1 MVAAISEA
9 AATSTNPKERETHHH
24 HHHLQRPPLL
34 PSEKDNGFANPNP
47 RRPRGR
53 QVSSRYMSPSPSTTS
68 TSTTTTTTTTSS
80 SSSSSSTT
88 STSRRFQSPLLSRS
102 SNSTHVSTSLPS
114 STAPKRSQSADRR
127 RPITP
132 RPMTAIPDARHGNV
146 AEVSAATK
154 LLVTSTRS
162 LSVSFQ
168 GEAFSLPISKTKAQT
183 PATPSLSNGRK
194 GTPERRRGTP
204 VRGGDQVE
212 NSKPL
217 EQHRWPGRTR
227 QANSG
232 AAAHLSSKNPSLF
245 RSLDCGNGVSVVDK
259 RIGGMGSGMVVKALH
274 NSLMVDDGRRA
285 SFDGRLSL
293 DLGNAELLKVSQQN
307 PDANSVHESSVPSDL
322 TASDT
327 DSVSSGSTSGVQDVG
342 GVVAKGKPRGI
353 VVSARFWQE
362 TNSRLRRLQ
371 EPGSPLSTSPG
382 SRMSVPG
389 KFGQSKKFVSD
400 SPMSSP
406 RTMASPIR
414 GGSRPASPNK
424 LWTSSA
430 SPPSRGIASPSRVR
444 NSVTGLLSC
453 NSSSTPSILSF
464 SVDIRRGKMG
474 EERIVDAHLLRLL
487 YNRYLQWRFVNAR
500 ADATFKVQRLN
511 SEKNLWNAWVTISEL
526 RHSVTLKRIKLLL
539 LRQKLKLTSILR
551 GQLNYLEDWALL
563 DRDHS
568 NSLQGATEALKASTL
583 RLPVVGKAVA
593 DIQNLKDAV
602 GSAVDVMQVMGSS
615 IYSLVSKVEETNSLV
630 TELVKV
636 TAKERILLEQC
647 KDFLSTLG
655 AMQVKDCSMRTHIL
669 QLNRVPTTTSSLTT
683 RV

>member
-1 MVAAISEA
+1 
-9 AATSTNPKERETHHH
+9 
-24 HHHLQRPPLL
+24 
-34 PSEKDNGFANPNP
+34 
-47 RRPRGR
+47 
-53 QVSSRYMSPSPSTTS
+53 
-68 TSTTTTTTTTSS
+68 
-80 SSSSSSTT
+80 
-88 STSRRFQSPLLSRS
+88 
-102 SNSTHVSTSLPS
+102 
-114 STAPKRSQSADRR
+114 
-127 RPITP
+127 
-132 RPMTAIPDARHGNV
+132 MTAIPDARHGNV

-204 VRGGDQVE
+204 VRGGDQAE

-232 AAAHLSSKNPSLF
+232 AAANLSSKNPSLF

-274 NSLMVDDGRRA
+274 NSLMVDEGRRA

-371 EPGSPLSTSPG
+371 EPGSPLPTSPG

-430 SPPSRGIASPSRVR
+430 SSPSRGIASPSRVR
-444 NSVTGLLSC
+444 NSVTGSLSC

-511 SEKNLWNAWVTISEL
+511 SEVWLSGYFNIV
-526 RHSVTLKRIKLLL
+526 
-539 LRQKLKLTSILR
+539 
-551 GQLNYLEDWALL
+551 
-563 DRDHS
+563 
-568 NSLQGATEALKASTL
+568 
-583 RLPVVGKAVA
+583 
-593 DIQNLKDAV
+593 
-602 GSAVDVMQVMGSS
+602 
-615 IYSLVSKVEETNSLV
+615 IY
-630 TELVKV
+630 
-636 TAKERILLEQC
+636 
-647 KDFLSTLG
+647 
-655 AMQVKDCSMRTHIL
+655 
-669 QLNRVPTTTSSLTT
+669 
-683 RV
+683 